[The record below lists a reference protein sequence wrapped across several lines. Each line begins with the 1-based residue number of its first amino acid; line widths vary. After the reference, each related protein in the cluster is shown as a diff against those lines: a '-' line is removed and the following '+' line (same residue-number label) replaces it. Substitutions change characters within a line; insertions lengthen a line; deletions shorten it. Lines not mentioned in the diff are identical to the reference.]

1 MTTPRFIPVR
11 GRAGSVC
18 IRDTMRNRLV
28 CIFER
33 DWQTY
38 GYRTERADAAAV
50 LMSETC
56 AEALNRKYEESR
68 AKSPMEG
75 AQ

>member
-1 MTTPRFIPVR
+1 MPRFIPMR

-18 IRDTMRNRLV
+18 IRDTVRNRLV
-28 CIFER
+28 WIFER

-56 AEALNRKYEESR
+56 AEALNLKYEEAL
-68 AKSPMEG
+68 AKQQKEV